1 MNPEILGKM
10 YEILNT
16 FLPIMCLVGIFYVM
30 VVLPQR
36 KKAAEQK
43 TLLDHL
49 KKGQTVV
56 MNSGIFG
63 TVDAVSEGKIH
74 LRIAKDVVIE
84 VEKSSVSRLQNDEV
98 KVSNS

>member
-1 MNPEILGKM
+1 MNSEMLGKL
-10 YEILNT
+10 YDVLNT
-16 FLPIMCLVGIFYVM
+16 FLPIACLMGIFYVM

-43 TLLDHL
+43 TMWDHL

-63 TVDAVSEGKIH
+63 VIEAITEEKIH

-84 VEKSSVSRLQNDEV
+84 VEKTSISRLDEAQ
-98 KVSNS
+98 KSPKA

>member
-1 MNPEILGKM
+1 MLGKL
-10 YEILNT
+10 YEVLNT
-16 FLPIMCLVGIFYVM
+16 FLPIACLVGIFYVM

-43 TLLDHL
+43 TMWDHL

-63 TVDAVSEGKIH
+63 VIEAVSQETLH

-84 VEKSSVSRLQNDEV
+84 VEKTSVSRLNEEQ
-98 KVSNS
+98 KAKTA

>member
-1 MNPEILGKM
+1 MLGKL

-16 FLPIMCLVGIFYVM
+16 FLPIACLMGIFYVM

-43 TLLDHL
+43 TMWDHL
-49 KKGQTVV
+49 KKGEKVV

-63 TVDAVSEGKIH
+63 IIEVVTEGRIH
-74 LRIAKDVVIE
+74 LRIGKDVVIE
-84 VEKSSVSRLQNDEV
+84 VEKTCISRVDEETISKRV
-98 KVSNS
+98 NPA

>member
-1 MNPEILGKM
+1 MNSEVLGKL
-10 YEILNT
+10 YETLST
-16 FLPIMCLVGIFYVM
+16 LLPIACLMTVLYVM

-36 KKAAEQK
+36 KKSAEQK
-43 TLLDHL
+43 TMWDHL

-63 TVDAVSEGKIH
+63 IIDAITEEKVH

-84 VEKSSVSRLQNDEV
+84 VEKTCIARLDEGQ
-98 KVSNS
+98 KT

>member
-1 MNPEILGKM
+1 MNSEMLGKL

-16 FLPIMCLVGIFYVM
+16 FLPIACLMGIFYVM

-36 KKAAEQK
+36 KKVAEQK
-43 TLLDHL
+43 TMWDHL
-49 KKGQTVV
+49 KKGEKVV

-63 TVDAVSEGKIH
+63 VIEAITEEKIH

-84 VEKSSVSRLQNDEV
+84 VEKSCISRLDEE
-98 KVSNS
+98 KKSPKA